1 MRGTREK
8 NNNNKKTEKIII
20 KTEQKSKWREISCSM
35 KFGTDSCIIVDIYIF
50 LCYWV
55 EKERYYKPM
64 FVI

>member
-35 KFGTDSCIIVDIYIF
+35 KFGTDSCIIVDIYIGIF
-50 LCYWV
+50 MLLSRKR
-55 EKERYYKPM
+55 E
-64 FVI
+64 IL